1 MVAEHFTGRTEARTT
16 GDETVIGILLVALA
30 VGGGSLAIGSGIQEE
45 REHLLRVPAT
55 LDELGGE
62 PVEQFGMEGEVS
74 LATELFAR
82 AHDADAEDGLPE
94 AVHRHAGG
102 EGVVAMG
109 NPMREAETVLGRGV
123 VPAGEVGWHAFVNL
137 VAEGLPVT
145 AELYEGLA
153 TLIGRKILH
162 DRHGHGLERLDHSL
176 GRCQLLS
183 LGRSGFGDMADVVV
197 R

>member
-1 MVAEHFTGRTEARTT
+1 M
-16 GDETVIGILLVALA
+16 
-30 VGGGSLAIGSGIQEE
+30 AIGPGIQEE

-62 PVEQFGMEGEVS
+62 PVEQFGVEGEVS

-82 AHDADAEDGLPE
+82 AHDAYAKDGLPE

-162 DRHGHGLERLDHSL
+162 DRHGHRRGSCDLFLEAVGAGAFVLGRRRDIADVVIGEEFILGLRALLFRGVEGGLERFFGQLRSL
-176 GRCQLLS
+176 G
-183 LGRSGFGDMADVVV
+183 
-197 R
+197 